1 MLNKIIDML
10 LLYLIHSSNQ
20 DKHNFTMLY
29 GHYSLHIINFVNLL
43 CCLVEPIVNG
53 TLRLTGSDSPYEG
66 RVEVFINEQWG
77 AVCDDEWDDSVASVV
92 CKQLGIGSL
101 GVAQQSQFSG
111 SGEVI
116 EIPTFSC
123 SGNESTLLSCSNRG
137 MEMSSCNDSD
147 GVEIICTGPTPG
159 NKLATYLFME

>member
-1 MLNKIIDML
+1 M
-10 LLYLIHSSNQ
+10 
-20 DKHNFTMLY
+20 
-29 GHYSLHIINFVNLL
+29 HIINFLNLL
-43 CCLVEPIVNG
+43 CCLVEPITNG
-53 TLRLTGSDSPYEG
+53 TLRLTGSDSPHGG

-77 AVCDDEWDDSVASVV
+77 AVCDDEWDDNVASVV

-116 EIPTFSC
+116 EVPIATFSC
-123 SGNESTLLSCSNRG
+123 SGNESMLLSCSSRG

-147 GVEIICTGPTPG
+147 GVEVTCTGPTPG
-159 NKLATYLFME
+159 NKLRIYLWNNCNPIVNHSYLQNTMQAKIKIPLSSSSP